1 MFGINVTRTFIEGE
15 LFFLITENLRL
26 TRGLMARLIGAAA
39 QEKIFKF
46 HEELNSLGLSLRE
59 MSFLMPSV
67 MTYSSKNLFRF
78 SLVYYF

>member
-1 MFGINVTRTFIEGE
+1 MFGINVTRSFIEGE

-26 TRGLMARLIGAAA
+26 TRGLMARLIGVAA

-46 HEELNSLGLSLRE
+46 HEELNSLGLSHRE

-67 MTYSSKNLFRF
+67 MTYSSNNLFRF
-78 SLVYYF
+78 SLVYYL